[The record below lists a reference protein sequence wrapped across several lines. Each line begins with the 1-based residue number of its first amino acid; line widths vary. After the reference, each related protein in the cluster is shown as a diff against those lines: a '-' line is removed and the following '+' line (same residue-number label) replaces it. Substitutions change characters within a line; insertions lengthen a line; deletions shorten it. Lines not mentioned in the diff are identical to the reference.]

1 MTVKMGSVSEGLAR
15 LEGEATWKAGE
26 PNMKQAGRAEWE
38 ASWERQIAG
47 GAIYMIW

>member
-1 MTVKMGSVSEGLAR
+1 MGSASEGLAR

-26 PNMKQAGRAEWE
+26 PNVKQV